1 VRRGGCAETRRRY
14 RHVEALASRRS
25 EACSEAKRHLR
36 MSADKPAIGADSG
49 VSRPP
54 GKLSASERGYMLIV
68 IENDP
73 GQ

>member
-1 VRRGGCAETRRRY
+1 
-14 RHVEALASRRS
+14 
-25 EACSEAKRHLR
+25 
-36 MSADKPAIGADSG
+36 MSADKPAIGADIG
-49 VSRPP
+49 ESRPP